1 MSISQSY
8 LLGLFSSAGSA
19 SSSDLSLLNAAYGIG
34 TATSSGTGAD
44 PVQALATAQQ
54 TETSAVKQTAA
65 TPAVQTAIAQFT
77 KAVNSATSVSGM
89 LANPAVM
96 NVLLTAGGM
105 TDQIGNT
112 ALATQVLMSNLKDT
126 NSLANTLTDTR
137 WKTLAQTYDFNA
149 NGLKALQN
157 PKTIAAVANGY
168 AQITWENSQDTVTP
182 GLSNALA
189 FIQQASTITSVDQL
203 LGNATVRDVVT
214 TAFNIP
220 QQIAF
225 QSISAQEQAISS
237 RLNVS
242 QLQDPKFVQQLAQQY
257 LIENSQNASDS
268 SSSPTDL
275 TSLAVQAQGI
285 IA

>member
-8 LLGLFSSAGSA
+8 LLSLYSSAN
-19 SSSDLSLLNAAYGIG
+19 SSSTGASLLDTLYGIG
-34 TATSSGTGAD
+34 GGTTSGTSGAS

-65 TPAVQTAIAQFT
+65 EPAVKVAIAQFT
-77 KAVNSATSVSGM
+77 QAVNSATSVNQL

-96 NVLLTAGGM
+96 NVLLTAAGM

-112 ALATQVLMSNLKDT
+112 ALATQVLTSNLNDP

-137 WKTLAQTYDFNA
+137 WQSLAQTYNFAA

-157 PKTIAAVANGY
+157 PATIAAVTNGY
-168 AQITWENSQDTVTP
+168 AQITWENSQDSVTP

-203 LGNATVRDVVT
+203 LSNPVVRDVVT
-214 TAFNIP
+214 TAYNIP
-220 QQIAF
+220 EQIAF
-225 QSISAQEQAISS
+225 QSINAQEQAITNK
-237 RLNVS
+237 LNIS
-242 QLQDPKFVQQLAQQY
+242 QLQDPKFVQTLAQQY
-257 LIENSQNASDS
+257 LIENNLNSSDS

-275 TSLAVQAQGI
+275 TTLAVQAQGI